1 MGFEL
6 LWYVYTVCI
15 HLGSNTLCNL
25 TKKCI
30 RAYAQKAAELKP
42 KLAEFIEYR
51 QRIIK
56 KKVLATKPAID
67 NSIPGRFKTE
77 YSWSNLQ
84 LCYG

>member
-42 KLAEFIEYR
+42 KLAEFIEYH
-51 QRIIK
+51 QE
-56 KKVLATKPAID
+56 
-67 NSIPGRFKTE
+67 NF
-77 YSWSNLQ
+77 
-84 LCYG
+84 